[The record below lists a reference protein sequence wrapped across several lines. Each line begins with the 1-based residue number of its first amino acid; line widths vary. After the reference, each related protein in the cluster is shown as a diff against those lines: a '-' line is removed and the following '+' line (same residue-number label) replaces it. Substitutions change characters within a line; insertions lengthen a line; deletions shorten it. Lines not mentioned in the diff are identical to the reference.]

1 MLPLGL
7 FRSRQF
13 SGANAVTLAVYF
25 ALGGAT
31 FLLVLQLQ
39 RVLGYSPLAS
49 GAALTPLTVLML
61 VLSPVA
67 GKLASRIGYRIPM
80 TVGPIIAAAGVALI
94 APIGPGSAYL
104 TALLP
109 GIVVLGIGLAAT
121 VAPLTMAVLAGADER
136 HAGIA
141 AAVNTAVARIAGLL
155 SVALLPLVAGIAG
168 TDTASLA
175 GGFARAMWICAIV
188 SAAGGIVAF
197 ATLRR

>member
-39 RVLGYSPLAS
+39 RVLGYSPLAA
-49 GAALTPLTVLML
+49 GAALTPITVLLL
-61 VLSPVA
+61 VFSPVA
-67 GKLASRIGYRIPM
+67 GKVASRIGYRVPM
-80 TVGPIIAAAGVALI
+80 TVGPIVAGLGVALL
-94 APIGPGSAYL
+94 APIGPGSSYL
-104 TALLP
+104 AALLP

-121 VAPLTMAVLAGADER
+121 VAPLTTAVLAGAEER

-141 AAVNTAVARIAGLL
+141 AAVNTAIARLAGLL
-155 SVALLPLVAGIAG
+155 AVALLPLVAGIGG
-168 TDTASLA
+168 TDAASLA

-188 SAAGGIVAF
+188 CAAGGGLAL